1 MLGLCSAEGI
11 GVIPWSPLA
20 RGRLTRAWE
29 SQVSTTRGQTDE
41 YGQQIYSG
49 AKEADKQVVDRVG
62 EIAEKRG
69 VTRAQMALGWLFHKP
84 VVTAP
89 IIGATKL
96 HHLEEAAAALA
107 IKLSEAEIEAVEAPY
122 VPHSVVGFE

>member
-1 MLGLCSAEGI
+1 
-11 GVIPWSPLA
+11 V
-20 RGRLTRAWE
+20 
-29 SQVSTTRGQTDE
+29 
-41 YGQQIYSG
+41 
-49 AKEADKQVVDRVG
+49 
-62 EIAEKRG
+62 
-69 VTRAQMALGWLFHKP
+69 WLFHKP

-107 IKLSEAEIEAVEAPY
+107 IKLSEAEIEALEAPY